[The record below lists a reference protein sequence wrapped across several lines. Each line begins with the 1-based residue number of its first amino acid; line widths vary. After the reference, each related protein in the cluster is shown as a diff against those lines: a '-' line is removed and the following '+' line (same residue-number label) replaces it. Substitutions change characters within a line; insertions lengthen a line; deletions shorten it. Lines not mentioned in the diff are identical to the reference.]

1 MLGRLLACLLLA
13 TALTACTD
21 EADSSPSSRTSL
33 SPDAVAEPGDGGA
46 LDALDGSLLL
56 EEADDDSY
64 VDDLLVGSDGE
75 PVVLASPTGEHD
87 RQLLRPTATDG
98 WTALRE
104 SDLGTHV
111 QLGRLVS
118 AGPEG
123 VLAAGVEAGVLTL
136 YRIAPDASV
145 DAVPV
150 TGAPAGLAHGAG
162 FLAPDGG
169 TLYLVFGADGGP
181 TTVAE
186 ADPATGEIRAS
197 TEAPPDTL
205 VGFAGTDLV
214 FLDTGTEGEDRS
226 EITRL
231 TAELAPAGTVAVGE
245 SYLQAT
251 GGPDG
256 TVHAA
261 ALVRDPEDSTVEV
274 SLLRAGPGATE
285 PETVWSVSGV
295 ELLAELRAP
304 VVDPDGAW
312 AYLPTQQ
319 LGVGD
324 LVSLERLTPVD
335 LATGEPGGSVTLC
348 PGYHFGGM
356 AFAPDGDGAVAAVRC
371 RDSEVPTLIRLR

>member
-13 TALTACTD
+13 SALTACTE

-46 LDALDGSLLL
+46 LDAVDATLLL
-56 EEADDDSY
+56 DEADADSY

-75 PVVLASPTGEHD
+75 PVVLTSPTGEHD
-87 RQLLRPTATDG
+87 RQLLRPTAGDG

-104 SDLGTHV
+104 SDLGTDV
-111 QLGRLVS
+111 QLGPLVS

-136 YRIAPDASV
+136 FRIAADGSV
-145 DAVPV
+145 DALPV
-150 TGAPAGLAHGAG
+150 AGAPAGLAHGAG

-169 TLYLVFGADGGP
+169 ILYLVFGADGGP
-181 TTVAE
+181 ATVAAAE
-186 ADPATGEIRAS
+186 PATGAISTS
-197 TEAPPDTL
+197 TEAPAGRL

-226 EITRL
+226 EVVRL
-231 TAELAPAGTVAVGE
+231 NADLEPAGTLAVGE

-261 ALVRDPEDSTVEV
+261 ALVRDPEDNSVAV
-274 SLLRAGPGATE
+274 SLLRAPRGSSE
-285 PETVWSVSGV
+285 PETVWSVADV

-304 VVDPDGAW
+304 VVDADGAW

-324 LVSLERLTPVD
+324 LISLERLTPVD
-335 LATGEPGGSVTLC
+335 LATGRAGGSLTLC

-356 AFAPDGDGAVAAVRC
+356 AFAPDGEGAVVAVRC
-371 RDSEVPTLIRLR
+371 HDSDVPTLVRLR